1 MNSDFMLQALLR
13 ATPAPVLIFDQQ
25 RRLMRWNDAA
35 RACFALPDEQE
46 GIDVQKLPFAEPLK
60 RWLAQTGDHAEW
72 TAGDDGARF
81 LPHSERLEDGGTLL
95 LLRDITELRKLARN
109 QNEFIRLV
117 AHDLRS
123 PLTSIQGFA
132 SMLEQPLVGELNEQ
146 QKHFISKILAG
157 IGQLSKLIENFQDAG
172 RFDPETGFYEMNRA
186 PCDVGEIVHRI
197 VHQQVIPPDKQRL
210 RLSAS
215 IDDDLPVVMADNHM
229 VERAVANLVDNA
241 IKYTPDGGVV
251 EVRVRRSDEHI
262 VVSVKD
268 DGLGI
273 KPEDMPRLFQ
283 RGVRPARAE
292 FKRIKGTGL
301 GLFIVRSI
309 AQRHDGW
316 AWVESELGAGSTFF
330 FSISFRS
337 QKPNTYSST

>member
-1 MNSDFMLQALLR
+1 MNSDFIVQALLR
-13 ATPAPVLIFDQQ
+13 ATPAPILVFDQQ
-25 RRLMRWNDAA
+25 RRLVRWNDAA
-35 RACFALPDEQE
+35 RSCFSLPEVQHD
-46 GIDVQKLPFAEPLK
+46 IDVQKLPFAEQLK
-60 RWLAQTGDHAEW
+60 RWLGQPGDHAEW
-72 TAGDDGARF
+72 TAGEDGACF
-81 LPHSERLEDGGTLL
+81 LPHSERLDDGGTLVL
-95 LLRDITELRKLARN
+95 LKDITELRKLARN
-109 QNEFIRLV
+109 QNEFVRLV

-132 SMLEQPLVGELNEQ
+132 SMLEQPLVGELNDQ

-197 VHQQVIPPDKQRL
+197 VYQQVIPPDKQKL
-210 RLSAS
+210 RLSES
-215 IDDDLPVVMADNHM
+215 IDNDLPVVMADNHM

-251 EVRVRRSDEHI
+251 EVRVRRTDEQI
-262 VVSVKD
+262 VVSVRD
-268 DGLGI
+268 NGFGI
-273 KPEDMPRLFQ
+273 RPEDVPRLFQ

-316 AWVESELGAGSTFF
+316 AWVESELGAGSTFY

-337 QKPNTYSST
+337 QSPSTYGSA